1 MPEGNSYTNLL
12 KLIKLQGYSKDVK
25 VVVGRIKSVS
35 PLEIDMGKYVITEDD
50 MIITE
55 TIKNM
60 ITGNIGDALNIYRTT
75 KLKNNDKVLVI
86 IDENDFYVIDR
97 VV

>member
-12 KLIKLQGYSKDVK
+12 KLMKLQGYNKDVK
-25 VVVGRIKSVS
+25 VVVGKVKSVS

-60 ITGNIGDALNIYRTT
+60 ITGNIGDALNIYTTT

-86 IDENDFYVIDR
+86 IDEVDFYVIDR